1 MARVPTATARVGMVG
16 VVALVAGVMMIAGVT
31 LQQALNGP
39 AFADSTPYETFCPGT
54 PLGAVVLN
62 DVVVTGALSPASPS
76 VGQSFSLTGFQTQ
89 EQLPAS
95 VVQSAEATGLTSLT
109 GSLTTTIDTTGAT
122 PASLS
127 TGTVNFTIP
136 LPNPVPPSGVM
147 VSIPSV
153 TVGPFMATSPN
164 IAVSAAPESQTM
176 DIDGAGIGLIS
187 LHCSDYPNDSL
198 PSGFTNDMPPGLPIS
213 PVIATAGQVTPPPPS
228 PLTGAYELY
237 CPHTPVGDL
246 VFNDVT
252 TSATI
257 APATLS
263 AGDQFQVT
271 GYQTDIPIPPG
282 AVTAAVGLGN
292 GGFDG
297 LAASYVDAYGTTSSQ
312 LPTGSMGFSVP
323 IPNPVPSTAL
333 PLDIPSSTTSVG
345 PFTAL
350 GGPVTIAQDQSIL
363 VVAELSSKAFTMSC
377 TAYPNDSVAAS
388 GPTATPPAA
397 APIRPVIATAS
408 ASGTPITTTTTP
420 FRPGGPGPGSQKPGA
435 PYELYCPRTP
445 VGDIVVNDVVTTGS
459 ISPSSLN
466 EGDAFQITNL
476 ETQITIPQA
485 VAQQAENLG
494 LTTLSGNLS
503 LFLGVSGAQGGGIYP
518 IASGGSGSTVTTAP
532 GNGVVLVPFPGPFA
546 GQQVLSFSVTLPSP
560 VPSTGVQFTAT
571 PAPGSQPET
580 FVATGGPISVF
591 VNGSNLNVLAFGDR
605 FGLFCGT
612 LANDT
617 VPTGLSIRPPGTG
630 YVEPLVTT
638 ASATVIPPPPSAPGA
653 YELYCPGTPVGNL
666 VMNDATS
673 SASLSPADPSAGQQ
687 FQVTGY
693 GSQLPLPAAVVS
705 AAAALGNT
713 SITGSATTTLDAV
726 GATPA
731 SLPSG
736 TLSFDVPIPNP
747 VPSSG
752 VVLSTTPV
760 TVGPFTATG
769 GTVSV
774 SQNRSISLTVSAN
787 GSDTAPPA
795 SFTCTSYRNDTILP
809 SGITLLQPFGPP
821 VSPVL
826 VPSAPTLAVT
836 PSTGLSNGESVSVTG
851 AGDQA
856 NALGAILECNTAAG
870 EPTVALGSP
879 VSAPVPIG
887 CTAPTYNQVTN
898 TSSAGTISATYTVT
912 TGTQGPPCGAA
923 NDVIT
928 PCPTTDSAGQD
939 PTTDAANYPCPPTA
953 AQQASG
959 ATCIVLYGDENGDRA
974 SAGIQFGG
982 SVPPPPTT
990 TPGPPPTIPPGGTT
1004 GPYELYCPGTPVGNI
1019 ALNGVTTTASIPTG
1033 LSAGQTFNASNF
1045 QTQVTIPSSIASAAA
1060 ALGNTAI
1067 SGTAVVKVDASGAT
1081 PATIS
1086 AGDIAINVPL
1096 PSPIPSTG
1104 ITLNLPST
1112 PGTVGPFTAT
1122 GDAITLTLDPVV
1134 QLTLVVSGSD
1144 LGLTCKPYTNNS
1156 ASTGITSSAPP
1167 GSPISPV
1174 IATEFSSSTPTTIA
1188 GTGAGTTTTSP
1199 DSPGATSATSDAT
1212 TTTVQGSATTTT
1224 IQGSTTSDATTT
1236 TIQGSTTIQQVTS
1249 TTVGAATK
1257 AGAGDSGSSTSSP
1270 IVQAS
1275 SGSLAFTGPGT
1286 ATGWIVTTGAALVV
1300 LGLAML
1306 ILVDAPRRFR
1316 WALARRGTVER
1327 VGPPG
1332 AGLTSESRGAD
1343 SREVL
1348 WVDGP

>member
-1 MARVPTATARVGMVG
+1 MLGG
-16 VVALVAGVMMIAGVT
+16 VVVQT
-31 LQQALNGP
+31 LTSP

-62 DVVVTGALSPASPS
+62 DVVVTGALSPTSPS
-76 VGQSFSLTGFQTQ
+76 VGQSFTLTGFQTQ
-89 EQLPAS
+89 EQLPAAIA
-95 VVQSAEATGLTSLT
+95 QSAEATGLGSLT
-109 GSLTTTIDTTGAT
+109 GSLTTTIDAIGAT

-136 LPNPVPPSGVM
+136 LPNPVPPSGVT

-153 TVGPFMATSPN
+153 TVGPFTATSPN
-164 IAVSAAPESQTM
+164 VALSAAPESQTM

-198 PSGFTNDMPPGLPIS
+198 PSGFTNDIPPGLPLS

-257 APATLS
+257 SPTTLS
-263 AGDQFQVT
+263 AGDQFQVNA
-271 GYQTDIPIPPG
+271 YQTDIPIPPG

-333 PLDIPSSTTSVG
+333 PLDIPSSATSVG

-377 TAYPNDSVAAS
+377 TAYPNDSIAAS
-388 GPTATPPAA
+388 GPTAMPPAA
-397 APIRPVIATAS
+397 APIRPVIATTS
-408 ASGTPITTTTTP
+408 ASGTPITTTTTT
-420 FRPGGPGPGSQKPGA
+420 FQPGGTGPGNQEPGA

-445 VGDIVVNDVVTTGS
+445 VGDIAINDVVTTGS

-476 ETQITIPQA
+476 QAQFTIPQA

-494 LTTLSGNLS
+494 LSTLSGNLS
-503 LFLGVSGAQGGGIYP
+503 LFLGVSGAQGGGIYRVASGSSGGGT
-518 IASGGSGSTVTTAP
+518 IGFGSSAASSGGSPVTTAP
-532 GNGVVLVPFPGPFA
+532 GSGVVLVPNPGPYPYPFPS
-546 GQQVLSFSVTLPSP
+546 QQDLSFSVTLPSP
-560 VPSTGVQFTAT
+560 VPATGVQFTAT
-571 PAPGSQPET
+571 PAPGSQPDT

-591 VNGSNLNVLAFGDR
+591 VNDSNLNVQAFGDR

-617 VPTGLSIRPPGTG
+617 VPTGLSIHPPNTG

-638 ASATVIPPPPSAPGA
+638 GSATVIPPPPSPPGA

-673 SASLSPADPSAGQQ
+673 SATLSPADPSAGQQ

-693 GSQLPLPAAVVS
+693 QAQLTLPAAVVS

-731 SLPSG
+731 SAPSG
-736 TLSFDVPIPNP
+736 TLSFAVPIPNP

-769 GTVSV
+769 GTVSI
-774 SQNRSISLTVSAN
+774 SQNQSISLTVSAT

-795 SFTCTSYRNDTILP
+795 SFTCTSFRNDTILP
-809 SGITLLQPFGPP
+809 SGITLLQPSGPA
-821 VSPVL
+821 VSPIL
-826 VPSAPTLAVT
+826 VPSAPTLTVT
-836 PSTGLSNGESVSVTG
+836 PSTGLTSGQSVSVTG
-851 AGDQA
+851 AGYQPDS
-856 NALGAILECNTAAG
+856 LGAVLECNTAAG

-879 VSAPVPIG
+879 VSAPVPVG
-887 CTAPTYNQVTN
+887 CTAPTYNQVTS
-898 TSSAGTISATYTVT
+898 TSSTGTVSATYTVT
-912 TGTQGPPCGAA
+912 TGTEGPPCGAS

-928 PCPTTDSAGQD
+928 VCPGTDSAGQD
-939 PTTDAANYPCPPTA
+939 PTSDAANYPCPPTA
-953 AQQASG
+953 AQQAAG
-959 ATCIVLYGDENGDRA
+959 ATCVVLYGDENGDRA
-974 SAGIQFGG
+974 S
-982 SVPPPPTT
+982 VPILFPNEGLPPSSTT
-990 TPGPPPTIPPGGTT
+990 TQ
-1004 GPYELYCPGTPVGNI
+1004 PVSP
-1019 ALNGVTTTASIPTG
+1019 VTTTTGSSTPSDEITQAFQTLFDFADSSVADKVAVIQNGASI
-1033 LSAGQTFNASNF
+1033 Q
-1045 QTQVTIPSSIASAAA
+1045 A
-1060 ALGNTAI
+1060 ALSQALASSLGSSATGANLNNI
-1067 SGTAVVKVDASGAT
+1067 SFLDSAT
-1081 PATIS
+1081 CTQ
-1086 AGDIAINVPL
+1086 DNL
-1096 PSPIPSTG
+1096 PSPCAQVTYDILGQGSSVILRNNNGYAVSVNGTWLVATNTVCVLLGLFYQAEGKTGTPPGCPSTVSS
-1104 ITLNLPST
+1104 IPPST
-1112 PGTVGPFTAT
+1112 IVGSGAGTGT
-1122 GDAITLTLDPVV
+1122 DPMS
-1134 QLTLVVSGSD
+1134 TS
-1144 LGLTCKPYTNNS
+1144 P
-1156 ASTGITSSAPP
+1156 ASTGDV
-1167 GSPISPV
+1167 SP
-1174 IATEFSSSTPTTIA
+1174 
-1188 GTGAGTTTTSP
+1188 
-1199 DSPGATSATSDAT
+1199 TSDVP
-1212 TTTVQGSATTTT
+1212 TTVQGSTTTAPPPT
-1224 IQGSTTSDATTT
+1224 P
-1236 TIQGSTTIQQVTS
+1236 

-1257 AGAGDSGSSTSSP
+1257 ATTGSSGSSTP
-1270 IVQAS
+1270 DPVVEAN
-1275 SGSLAFTGPGT
+1275 SGSLAFTGLG
-1286 ATGWIVTTGAALVV
+1286 GVTQWLAVVGGVLVLLGCAL
-1300 LGLAML
+1300 LG
-1306 ILVDAPRRFR
+1306 LVDAPRRLVYR
-1316 WALARRGTVER
+1316 LAHLGPDMRRKGPRQSGGTE
-1327 VGPPG
+1327 PIEPG
-1332 AGLTSESRGAD
+1332 SPTEA
-1343 SREVL
+1343 L
-1348 WVDGP
+1348 WVWER

>member
-1 MARVPTATARVGMVG
+1 MAGAIALASGLAMLGG
-16 VVALVAGVMMIAGVT
+16 VVGQT
-31 LQQALNGP
+31 LASP

-76 VGQSFSLTGFQTQ
+76 VGQSFNLTGFQTQ
-89 EQLPAS
+89 EQLPAAIA
-95 VVQSAEATGLTSLT
+95 QSAEATGLTSLT
-109 GSLTTTIDTTGAT
+109 GSLTTTIDATGAT

-127 TGTVNFTIP
+127 SGTVNFTIP
-136 LPNPVPPSGVM
+136 LPNPVPPTGVT

-153 TVGPFMATSPN
+153 TVGPFSATSPN
-164 IAVSAAPESQTM
+164 IALSAAPESQTM

-198 PSGFTNDMPPGLPIS
+198 PSGFTNDVPPGLPIS

-257 APATLS
+257 SPATLS

-312 LPTGSMGFSVP
+312 LPTGSMGFDVP

-333 PLDIPSSTTSVG
+333 PLDIPSSATSVG

-363 VVAELSSKAFTMSC
+363 VVAELSGKAFTMSC
-377 TAYPNDSVAAS
+377 TAYPNDSIAAS
-388 GPTATPPAA
+388 GSTATPPAA
-397 APIRPVIATAS
+397 APIRPVVATAS
-408 ASGTPITTTTTP
+408 ASGTPITTTTTTVS
-420 FRPGGPGPGSQKPGA
+420 PGGPGPGNQTPGA
-435 PYELYCPRTP
+435 PYELYCPGTP
-445 VGDIVVNDVVTTGS
+445 VGDIAVNDVVTTGS

-466 EGDAFQITNL
+466 EGDAFQIANL
-476 ETQITIPQA
+476 QTQFTIPQA

-494 LTTLSGNLS
+494 LSTLSGNLS

-518 IASGGSGSTVTTAP
+518 VDSGSSGGGTIVSTVGSSGGSPVTTAP
-532 GNGVVLVPFPGPFA
+532 GGGVVLVTSPGPYPIA
-546 GQQVLSFSVTLPSP
+546 SQQDLSFSVTLPSP

-591 VNGSNLNVLAFGDR
+591 VNDSNLNVQAFGDR

-617 VPTGLSIRPPGTG
+617 VPTGLSLRPPSTG

-638 ASATVIPPPPSAPGA
+638 GSATVVPPPPSPPGA

-673 SASLSPADPSAGQQ
+673 SATLSPADPSAGQQ

-693 GSQLPLPAAVVS
+693 QAQLTLPADVVS

-726 GATPA
+726 GATPT
-731 SLPSG
+731 SLPSSS
-736 TLSFDVPIPNP
+736 LSFDASIPNP

-752 VVLSTTPV
+752 VVLSTVPV

-769 GTVSV
+769 GTVSI
-774 SQNRSISLTVSAN
+774 SQNPSISLTVSAT
-787 GSDTAPPA
+787 GSDGAPPA
-795 SFTCTSYRNDTILP
+795 SFTCTSFRNDTILP
-809 SGITLLQPFGPP
+809 SGITLLQPSGPA
-821 VSPVL
+821 VSPLL
-826 VPSAPTLAVT
+826 VPSAPTLTVT
-836 PSTGLSNGESVSVTG
+836 PSTDLSSGESVSLTG
-851 AGDQA
+851 AGFQP
-856 NALGAILECNTAAG
+856 NSLGAVLECNTAAG

-879 VSAPVPIG
+879 VSGPVPVG
-887 CTAPTYNQVTN
+887 CTAPNYNQVTG

-912 TGTQGPPCGAA
+912 TGTEGPPCGAP

-928 PCPTTDSAGQD
+928 VCPGTDSAGQD
-939 PTTDAANYPCPPTA
+939 PTSDAANYPCPPTT
-953 AQQASG
+953 AQQAAG
-959 ATCIVLYGDENGDRA
+959 ATCVVLYGDENGDRA
-974 SAGIQFGG
+974 SVPILFPNEG
-982 SVPPPPTT
+982 PPPPTST
-990 TPGPPPTIPPGGTT
+990 TTT
-1004 GPYELYCPGTPVGNI
+1004 TQPVSP
-1019 ALNGVTTTASIPTG
+1019 VTTTTTTGSSTPSDQITQAYQTLFDFADPSVADKVAVIQNGASIQMALSQALSSSLGSSATG
-1033 LSAGQTFNASNF
+1033 ANVNDISFLDSATC
-1045 QTQVTIPSSIASAAA
+1045 TQD
-1060 ALGNTAI
+1060 N
-1067 SGTAVVKVDASGAT
+1067 
-1081 PATIS
+1081 
-1086 AGDIAINVPL
+1086 L
-1096 PSPIPSTG
+1096 PSPCAQVNYDILGQGGTA
-1104 ITLNLPST
+1104 ILPDNNGYAVSIG
-1112 PGTVGPFTAT
+1112 GTWLVATDTACV
-1122 GDAITLTLDPVV
+1122 L
-1134 QLTLVVSGSD
+1134 
-1144 LGLTCKPYTNNS
+1144 LGLFYSAAGLSGTPPGCPATVS
-1156 ASTGITSSAPP
+1156 SMPPTTIVGSGTGTGTDPTSASPASTGDP
-1167 GSPISPV
+1167 SP
-1174 IATEFSSSTPTTIA
+1174 
-1188 GTGAGTTTTSP
+1188 
-1199 DSPGATSATSDAT
+1199 TSDVP
-1212 TTTVQGSATTTT
+1212 TTVQGSTTTDPPPT
-1224 IQGSTTSDATTT
+1224 P
-1236 TIQGSTTIQQVTS
+1236 

-1257 AGAGDSGSSTSSP
+1257 ANTGTSGSSTP
-1270 IVQAS
+1270 DPVVAAN
-1275 SGSLAFTGPGT
+1275 SGSLAFTGLGGVTQWLAVVGGT
-1286 ATGWIVTTGAALVV
+1286 LVLLGCAL
-1300 LGLAML
+1300 LG
-1306 ILVDAPRRFR
+1306 LVDAPRRLLYR
-1316 WALARRGTVER
+1316 LAHLGPDMRRK
-1327 VGPPG
+1327 GPRQSGGPELTDPG
-1332 AGLTSESRGAD
+1332 SPSEA
-1343 SREVL
+1343 L
-1348 WVDGP
+1348 WVGES